1 MQCQEIVLISLVS
14 SLFGGW
20 TQLGISE
27 KHVHSWFTM
36 KYVCH
41 STDCNPNFPPSHGIR
56 TAESVFTM
64 GHKSPIQFSVMFLLL
79 HKEQEPHWG
88 RVSRLLFFPFGVW
101 SLEKAAVIKL
111 SSGLLRQLMVC
122 VLMDL
127 RHTPPEC
134 CYLHIFGAFSLTKY
148 LLPLE

>member
-36 KYVCH
+36 QYVCH
-41 STDCNPNFPPSHGIR
+41 STDCNSNFPPSHGIR

-64 GHKSPIQFSVMFLLL
+64 GHKSPIQFSVMQISYCTKSRNLAGVGSLNYYFFLLVY
-79 HKEQEPHWG
+79 E
-88 RVSRLLFFPFGVW
+88 V
-101 SLEKAAVIKL
+101 
-111 SSGLLRQLMVC
+111 
-122 VLMDL
+122 
-127 RHTPPEC
+127 
-134 CYLHIFGAFSLTKY
+134 
-148 LLPLE
+148 